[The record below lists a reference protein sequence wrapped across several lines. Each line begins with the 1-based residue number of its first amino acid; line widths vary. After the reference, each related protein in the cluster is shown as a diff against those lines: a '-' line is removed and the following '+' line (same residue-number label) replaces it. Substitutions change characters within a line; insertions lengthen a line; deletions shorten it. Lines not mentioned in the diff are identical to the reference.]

1 MESGMG
7 RSRGS
12 ITGDF
17 GRGICQY
24 SMGVCTSSTET
35 ELVSSSVRTRDS
47 IGAVSDSNDAS
58 EYLRE
63 RDEVE
68 SFSWTMRVSRCAVRD
83 CGGGKRLDR
92 RARTPLTASPA
103 NAGRLT
109 TRLRDDDNDEP
120 ATEGWS
126 DELASWNE
134 AASEEEVA
142 SEVVREWDQ
151 VLLLSSRECLIM
163 PARGTER
170 ATRVSMLWPERVETG
185 RVTGWG
191 WPGTRRRGEEGS
203 SWALGPWSWC
213 LWPRTEIELIRL
225 LRPLTIRLTP
235 LSCMSFSGDG
245 GA

>member
-7 RSRGS
+7 ISRGS

-17 GRGICQY
+17 GRGICQD